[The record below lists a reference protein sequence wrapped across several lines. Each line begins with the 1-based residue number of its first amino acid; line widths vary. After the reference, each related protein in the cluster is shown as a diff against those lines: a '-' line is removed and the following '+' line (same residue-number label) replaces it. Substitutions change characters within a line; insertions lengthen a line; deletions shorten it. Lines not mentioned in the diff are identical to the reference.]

1 MTSEQRKQITELRSS
16 GNSYGQIAKL
26 LGLSKAQVSSY
37 CRRKKLSANGEP
49 ASAGSDAESSFCKN
63 CGKPIKQLPKHKHIS
78 FCSDKCCRFWWNHHP
93 EAVHRRETAI
103 YSYTCA
109 CCGKHFTAYGNNHR
123 KYCSHECYIKDRF
136 GGDRH
141 DR

>member
-1 MTSEQRKQITELRSS
+1 MTNEQRIYITELRSS
-16 GNSYGQIAKL
+16 GKSYSQIAKL
-26 LGLSKAQVSSY
+26 LGLTKDQVSSY
-37 CRRKKLSANGEP
+37 CHRHKLSAEGP
-49 ASAGSDAESSFCKN
+49 ATAADEATTRSFCKN
-63 CGKPIKQLPKHKHIS
+63 CGKPIKQIPKRKQIL
-78 FCSDKCCRFWWNHHP
+78 FCSDKCCQDWWNHHP
-93 EAVHRRETAI
+93 EAVHRRPAAI

-109 CCGKHFTAYGNNHR
+109 CCGKPFTAYGNNHR